1 MFSGCDSIEEFS
13 GKFASEDGYTLIHN
27 NNLVVFAKACGI
39 EEYTIP
45 EYVTHIEERAF
56 ANCSDISLFT
66 FKSTT
71 PPTLG
76 ADVFEGID
84 NLQIS
89 IPVEAVEAYLTCD
102 WPYEYRRA
110 IVELADIN
118 NIPDSCRLYYTTK
131 DNQKLNNYPED
142 GYSVL
147 SHTYADGQGMVV
159 FYSPLTSIGDGAFC
173 DCGKLT
179 SVTIPDSV
187 TSIGEGAFLWCSS
200 LKSVNIPDRVTSIG
214 KGAFHSCSSL
224 TSVTIPD
231 SVTSIGGSTFE
242 GCSSLTSV
250 TIPDRVTSIGNNA
263 FYCCNSLISVTIGDS
278 VTSIGDAA
286 FGNCSRLT
294 SVTIPDSVTSI
305 GVAAFS
311 SCGSLTSVTIPDS
324 VTSIGHSAF
333 AGCSSLTSVTIGN
346 SVTSI
351 GRSAF
356 AGCSSLTSVTIG
368 SSVISIGD
376 AAFEYCSSLT
386 SVTIPDSVTLIGYE
400 AFSHCYSLAGVY
412 CEATTPPSLGGGD
425 EFYYNALGRKIFVPN
440 ESVEA
445 YKSADGWADYAD
457 SIVGYDF

>member
-13 GKFASEDGYTLIHN
+13 GKFASEDGYALIHN

-39 EEYTIP
+39 KEYTIP
-45 EYVTHIEERAF
+45 EYVTHIEERVF

-76 ADVFEGID
+76 ADVFVGID

-89 IPVEAVEAYLTCD
+89 IPVEAIEAYLTCD

-131 DNQKLNNYPED
+131 DNEKLDNYPED
-142 GYSVL
+142 CGEGEYSVL

-173 DCGKLT
+173 DCGRLT

-200 LKSVNIPDRVTSIG
+200 LKSVTIPDRVTSIG
-214 KGAFHSCSSL
+214 NGAFHSCSSLTGVTIGDSVTTIGEGAFRGCSSLASVNIPDSVTEIGDYAFFDCGSLTSINIPDSVTTIGDYAFCYCSL

-231 SVTSIGGSTFE
+231 SVTTIGEYVFNC
-242 GCSSLTSV
+242 CSGLT
-250 TIPDRVTSIGNNA
+250 
-263 FYCCNSLISVTIGDS
+263 SVTIGDS
-278 VTSIGDAA
+278 VTTIGNYA
-286 FGNCSRLT
+286 FNGCE
-294 SVTIPDSVTSI
+294 
-305 GVAAFS
+305 
-311 SCGSLTSVTIPDS
+311 SLTSVTIPDS
-324 VTSIGHSAF
+324 VTEIGDYAF
-333 AGCSSLTSVTIGN
+333 SGCSRITS
-346 SVTSI
+346 
-351 GRSAF
+351 
-356 AGCSSLTSVTIG
+356 
-368 SSVISIGD
+368 
-376 AAFEYCSSLT
+376 
-386 SVTIPDSVTLIGYE
+386 
-400 AFSHCYSLAGVY
+400 VY
-412 CEATTPPSLGGGD
+412 CEATIPPALGSNVFD
-425 EFYYNALGRKIFVPN
+425 FNASGRKIYVLM

-445 YKSADGWADYAD
+445 YKIAYGWSDFADD
-457 SIVGYDF
+457 IIGYDFENNAVVE